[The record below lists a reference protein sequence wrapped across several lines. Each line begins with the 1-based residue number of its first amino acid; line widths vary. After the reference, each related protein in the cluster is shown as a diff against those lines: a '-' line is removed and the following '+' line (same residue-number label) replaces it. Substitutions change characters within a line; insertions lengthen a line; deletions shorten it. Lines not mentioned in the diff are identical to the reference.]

1 MRKFPT
7 TFRRISIGGTI
18 NEEPA
23 RSDIQPMDFD
33 GYMTGFKQSIT
44 NQDINDIIKLENGR
58 LKPKTDN
65 RWGTMLDAILN
76 YNTLNKQGLLHPMES
91 QLFHYMYE
99 LFMSN
104 EINDLSDRQL
114 EPYFQ
119 ITRNMRNTVNLNNL
133 ETPRIEGYFETDR
146 LNLNKDMV
154 EEEKAERDRNTDS
167 AQRNLNSSIP
177 ETRTIDEEEFAV

>member
-1 MRKFPT
+1 MRRFPT
-7 TFRRISIGGTI
+7 NLRRISIGGTI

-23 RSDIQPMDFD
+23 RNDIQPMDFD
-33 GYMTGFKQSIT
+33 GYMTGFKQSIR
-44 NQDINDIIKLENGR
+44 NLDINDIIKVENER

-65 RWGTMLDAILN
+65 RWGIMLDAILN
-76 YNTLNKQGLLHPMES
+76 YDALNKQGMVHAVES

-99 LFMSN
+99 LFTSD

-119 ITRNMRNTVNLNNL
+119 ITRNMRNRVNLNNL
-133 ETPRIEGYFETDR
+133 ETPPIEDDFETDR

-154 EEEKAERDRNTDS
+154 EEEKAKRDRNTDS
-167 AQRNLNSSIP
+167 AQRNLNSSMP
-177 ETRTIDEEEFAV
+177 ETRTIDEEEIAV